1 MVLSYNIIVE
11 GFDMTVG
18 FVMIKVHSGGE
29 LQAFNKLKKIS
40 DVVEVYQIFGEFD
53 LIVKI
58 VGDDFESIAN
68 IVVHKIR
75 TIEEVVDTKT
85 ITGMEL

>member
-1 MVLSYNIIVE
+1 
-11 GFDMTVG
+11 MTVG
-18 FVMIKVHSGGE
+18 FVMVKVHSGGE
-29 LQAFNKLKKIS
+29 LQAYNKLKKVS
-40 DVVEVYQIFGEFD
+40 DVAEIYQIFGEYD

-75 TIEEVVDTKT
+75 TIDEVVDTKT
-85 ITGMEL
+85 ITGMEI

>member
-1 MVLSYNIIVE
+1 MYDFIFHNE

-18 FVMIKVHSGGE
+18 FVMVKVHSGGE
-29 LQAFNKLKKIS
+29 LQAFNKLKMVS
-40 DVVEVYQIFGEFD
+40 DVVEIYQIFGEYD

-58 VGDDFESIAN
+58 IADDFESIAN

-75 TIEEVVDTKT
+75 TIDEVLDTKT
-85 ITGMEL
+85 ITGMEI

>member
-1 MVLSYNIIVE
+1 MVLSYNIIIE

>member
-1 MVLSYNIIVE
+1 
-11 GFDMTVG
+11 MTVG
-18 FVMIKVHSGGE
+18 FVLVKVHSGGE
-29 LQAFNKLKKIS
+29 LQAYKKLKSVS
-40 DVVEVYQIFGEFD
+40 DVVEIYQIFGEFD

-58 VGDDFESIAN
+58 IGDDFESIAN

-75 TIEEVVDTKT
+75 TIDEVIDTKT

>member
-53 LIVKI
+53 RWHGFVLTTHWPEMSVENKI
-58 VGDDFESIAN
+58 
-68 IVVHKIR
+68 
-75 TIEEVVDTKT
+75 
-85 ITGMEL
+85 